1 MGPIGTGMELSESNC
16 VANSVGYLTML
27 LQFDALGSPV
37 SIDCIE
43 GVPRDSAQEI
53 PRRCT
58 HVYIQRSYRR
68 TGLYLIM

>member
-27 LQFDALGSPV
+27 LQFDALGLPA

-43 GVPRDSAQEI
+43 GVPRDSAQKI
-53 PRRCT
+53 LRRCIQL
-58 HVYIQRSYRR
+58 YI
-68 TGLYLIM
+68 